1 MGSSHFP
8 DTTIKYKTV
17 GMNLLHGLQHDLAY
31 EIKFEVMTEPAD
43 LINNFG
49 SGNYSVSGLMISI
62 RRRTLSFVINFFFP
76 SFLIVLVSFISFWIP
91 PPSIP
96 GRAPVWEQVITE
108 FVDVTLQ
115 LPFSCGVNTEDI
127 LYVEIWLKNGIFKRV
142 HLKKTSYRGWAIERR
157 AEYCDALQRA
167 QNEKKNWGAN
177 WQRYNA
183 PYSMS
188 QMHDSFELFLRAMTN
203 GSKNIILRATH
214 LLTQRK
220 IQSNVQWPRFR

>member
-1 MGSSHFP
+1 MLGICFIKC
-8 DTTIKYKTV
+8 DTVLIGTVLSGWVQVDQLSDLTAQRDHADPYKQGANAT
-17 GMNLLHGLQHDLAY
+17 GH
-31 EIKFEVMTEPAD
+31 P
-43 LINNFG
+43 
-49 SGNYSVSGLMISI
+49 
-62 RRRTLSFVINFFFP
+62 
-76 SFLIVLVSFISFWIP
+76 W
-91 PPSIP
+91 
-96 GRAPVWEQVITE
+96 
-108 FVDVTLQ
+108 
-115 LPFSCGVNTEDI
+115 
-127 LYVEIWLKNGIFKRV
+127 
-142 HLKKTSYRGWAIERR
+142 GWAIERR

-167 QNEKKNWGAN
+167 QNDKKNWGAN